1 MVIKKLAKRAVK
13 TIGKKAGKAAGVKRG
28 KWVSVNKEG
37 PLGTPRNVKTNTA
50 LGGRIS
56 KRTTYVKDETDVY
69 GTQYADGV
77 MIAGDSMRHDVW
89 TLGKGRGITRLEKRK
104 TQPTSRNFEHSKKTV
119 VGEYSS
125 LPFDTTPSSI
135 TRLSIGPLGPPGNAY
150 KRDRRII
157 DIWKEKG
164 LFDSSEKYDSVGV
177 TIFGRKTVTTSGRKA
192 KTGAAAIGAGT
203 TAAAAGYFGLQSR
216 RRGRR

>member
-28 KWVSVNKEG
+28 KWVSVDKEG

-69 GTQYADGV
+69 GKEYADGV

-135 TRLSIGPLGPPGNAY
+135 TRLSIGPMGRPGNVY
-150 KRDRRII
+150 KRI

-164 LFDSSEKYDSVGV
+164 LFESGKYDSVGV

-216 RRGRR
+216 RRGRK